1 MKTMEHI
8 YFVNAHPD
16 DLCAVMG
23 TAVKLS
29 RKKNCRLHVVDL
41 THGERSLVGKIAPE
55 ERKKFPEL
63 ETEKIV
69 DRINNCYDKE
79 LERRELF
86 KWFADK
92 AKMAEMEFELNRELL
107 ETRIMYSTYS
117 LPDELS
123 AYN

>member
-23 TAVKLS
+23 TALKLS

-55 ERKKFPEL
+55 E
-63 ETEKIV
+63 
-69 DRINNCYDKE
+69 C
-79 LERRELF
+79 
-86 KWFADK
+86 
-92 AKMAEMEFELNRELL
+92 AKMRSAEESEVCRKLGADIVWLRCASAAP
-107 ETRIMYSTYS
+107 STTTS
-117 LPDELS
+117 RRRGTMALP
-123 AYN
+123 